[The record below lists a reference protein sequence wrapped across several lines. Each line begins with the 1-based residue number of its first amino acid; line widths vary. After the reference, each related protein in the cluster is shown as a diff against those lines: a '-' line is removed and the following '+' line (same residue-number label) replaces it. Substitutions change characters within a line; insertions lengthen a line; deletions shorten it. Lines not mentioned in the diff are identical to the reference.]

1 MIVADTSV
9 WVDYL
14 DRNATPQAAIL
25 DALLDEPEFAM
36 GDLVIME
43 VLRGIRHEERLA
55 RVARDFASYEVLAM
69 APTPVVLKSAEHCRF
84 LRSRGISIGGTID
97 CLIATFCITGRHQL
111 LHADRDFDAFEQ
123 YLDLQVFRGF

>member
-9 WVDYL
+9 WIDYL
-14 DRNATPQAAIL
+14 DGNATPQAAIL

-36 GDLVIME
+36 GDLVVME

-55 RVARDFASYEVLAM
+55 RVARDFASYEILAM
-69 APTPVVLKSAEHCRF
+69 APTPLVLKSAEHYRF
-84 LRSRGISIGGTID
+84 LRSRGISIRGTID
-97 CLIATFCITGRHQL
+97 CLIATFCIAGRHQL

-123 YLDLQVFRGF
+123 HLDLQVFRGF